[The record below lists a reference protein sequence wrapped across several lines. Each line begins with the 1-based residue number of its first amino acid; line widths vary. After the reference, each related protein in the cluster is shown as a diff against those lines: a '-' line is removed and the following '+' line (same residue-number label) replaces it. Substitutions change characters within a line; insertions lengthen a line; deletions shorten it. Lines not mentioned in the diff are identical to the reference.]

1 MSVQPSVKGWCPGAF
16 KPMMSGDGLIVR
28 VRPFHARLDRRQV
41 LGLCDLAQT
50 YGNGFLDLTNR
61 ANLQIRG
68 VSERGF
74 EPLLAALN
82 DLDLLDATPEVEAR
96 RNILVSPFWEAGD
109 DTHDIVAHLLE
120 ALPSLPDLPAKF
132 GFAID
137 TGPAPLLQ
145 DASADI
151 RVERSAEGFIVRAD
165 GAPLGQPVP
174 RGAVI
179 ATILELAAWFAA
191 ERQPEERRMRT
202 LLARTSLPQG
212 WGAAAPLAAGPLPVP
227 GPHAAGLILGA
238 VFGQL
243 DAGALARV
251 MEISGARALRV
262 TPWRLFVLEGGSVL
276 TGADFVSTPDDP
288 LLHADA
294 CPGAP
299 FCDST
304 SVETR
309 GLARALAQEMSG
321 TLHVSGCA
329 KGCARR
335 RPADVTLVGNAGR
348 FDLVRQGC
356 AWDAPEKSGLAP
368 TDLLAEVKSH

>member
-68 VSERGF
+68 VSENGF
-74 EPLLAALN
+74 EPLLSALN
-82 DLDLLDATPEVEAR
+82 DLELLDAEPQLEAR
-96 RNILVSPFWEAGD
+96 RNILVSPFWKAGD
-109 DTHDIVAHLLE
+109 DTHRIVTDLLD
-120 ALPSLPDLPAKF
+120 ALTALPDLPAKF

-137 TGPAPLLQ
+137 TGPSPLLQ
-145 DASADI
+145 NASADI
-151 RVERSAEGFIVRAD
+151 RVERSAEGLVVRAD
-165 GAPLGQPVP
+165 GAARGHAVPLDAMVDKI
-174 RGAVI
+174 V
-179 ATILELAAWFAA
+179 ELAAWFAA
-191 ERQPEERRMRT
+191 KRQPQERRMRN
-202 LLARTSLPQG
+202 LLTRVSLPQR
-212 WGAAAPLAAGPLPVP
+212 WRTAAPMVPQTQPTP
-227 GPHAAGLILGA
+227 GPHPLGMILGA
-238 VFGQL
+238 AFGQL

-251 MEISGARALRV
+251 VDTSGTRALRI
-262 TPWRLFVLEGGSVL
+262 TPWRMFVLEGVSAI
-276 TGADFVSTPDDP
+276 TDAHFVSAPDDP

-299 FCDST
+299 FCDSA

-309 GLARALAQEMSG
+309 DLARTLAQEISG

-329 KGCARR
+329 KGCARSQ
-335 RPADVTLVGNAGR
+335 PADGTFVGRGGR

-368 TDLLAEVKSH
+368 NDLLAEVKSH

>member
-1 MSVQPSVKGWCPGAF
+1 MSVQPSVKGRCPGAF

-41 LGLCDLAQT
+41 LGLCDLAQAH
-50 YGNGFLDLTNR
+50 GNGFLDLTNR

-68 VSERGF
+68 VSEQGF

-82 DLDLLDATPEVEAR
+82 DLDLLDATPQLEAR
-96 RNILVSPFWEAGD
+96 RNILVSPFWEVGD
-109 DTHDIVAHLLE
+109 DTQGIVSDLLD
-120 ALPSLPDLPAKF
+120 ALPELPDLPAKF

-145 DASADI
+145 SASADI

-165 GAPLGQPVP
+165 GSPLGQPVP

-179 ATILELAAWFAA
+179 ATITELAAWFAA
-191 ERQPEERRMRT
+191 ERRPDERRMRT

-212 WGAAAPLAAGPLPVP
+212 WDKVAPLVSGPPPVP
-227 GPHAAGLILGA
+227 GLQAAGLILGA

-243 DAGALARV
+243 DAGVLARA
-251 MEISGARALRV
+251 METSDARALRV
-262 TPWRLFVLEGGSVL
+262 TPWRLFVLEGGAVL
-276 TGADFVSTPDDP
+276 TDADFVSTPDDP

-299 FCDST
+299 FCDSA

-309 GLARALAQEMSG
+309 GLARALACDISG
-321 TLHVSGCA
+321 RLHVSGCA
-329 KGCARR
+329 KGCARSQ
-335 RPADVTLVGNAGR
+335 PAEVTLVGNAGR

-356 AWDAPEKSGLAP
+356 AWDAPEKSGLVP
-368 TDLLAEVKSH
+368 NDLRAEVKSH